1 MQGGEV
7 FLMDKRISFTKI
19 NQTKMDFSDL
29 YNSRDPRNY
38 FKYLG
43 QLDYIIPHLAQPI
56 FGQLIRARQE
66 LQDEPVTVLDLGC
79 SYAIN
84 GALMKYALDYEALR
98 QRYTAPSLQTLSS
111 EELLDLDRHFYR
123 AWPRHNDVR
132 VIGLDI
138 SENAIR
144 YGEKCGL
151 LDRGLAIDL
160 ESRDM
165 TADEAAD
172 FADVDII
179 VSTGCVGYVTSKTFS
194 RVLKASRRGRTPW
207 VASFVLRMFPFN
219 DIEATLAAHGLTT
232 EPYEGATFVQR
243 RFANREEME
252 AAIRAVEARG
262 LDSDGCETEGLYHAN
277 LFISRPAEEI
287 ERCSIQKLV
296 TVVSGANKLW
306 PVGANVLGSFGP
318 AALRRARAG
327 QPHLAELR
335 APASQATST
344 IRLKNV
350 NAPLPSYGAALLLEW
365 H

>member
-7 FLMDKRISFTKI
+7 IPMNKPVSFTKL
-19 NQTKMDFSDL
+19 NQAKMDFSDL

-98 QRYTAPSLQTLSS
+98 QRYTAPSLQALSS
-111 EELLDLDRHFYR
+111 EEMLELDRHFYR
-123 AWPRHNDVR
+123 AWPRHEGVR

-151 LDRGLAIDL
+151 LDRGLAMDL
-160 ESRDM
+160 ENREL
-165 TADEAAD
+165 TPDEAAD
-172 FADVDII
+172 LADVDII
-179 VSTGCVGYVTSKTFS
+179 VSTGCVGYVTSKTFE

-207 VASFVLRMFPFN
+207 VASFVLRMFPF
-219 DIEATLAAHGLTT
+219 DEIEKTLDAYGLVT
-232 EPYEGATFVQR
+232 EPYEGTTFVQR

-262 LDSDGCETEGLYHAN
+262 LDSEGYETEGLYHAN

-287 ERCSIQKLV
+287 ERCPIQKLV

-327 QPHLAELR
+327 QPHLAEV
-335 APASQATST
+335 
-344 IRLKNV
+344 K
-350 NAPLPSYGAALLLEW
+350 AALS
-365 H
+365 